1 MGNNDYRVLLWCSI
15 SEGEIIMTFRGLINE
30 VLIRLREDTISSDWS
45 GAINDSTTVSDYQKV
60 IGSLINDSKKFIEN
74 YHDWLVLRETV
85 DISTVNGTKN
95 YNLSSGQ
102 EIKILDAINNTTG
115 TQLVQ
120 VSRSYLNKQKYPTD
134 PTGEPLYYGFNGADS
149 SNNLKVDLSPVPI
162 NAETISFDIVKPQ
175 DELTLAATV
184 LKIPTK
190 PVVLGAWARAISER
204 GEDGG
209 TLSSSAAEETM
220 QILKQAIMLD
230 SGNTQFESDWYIN

>member
-1 MGNNDYRVLLWCSI
+1 MQSWPWLDFILDQAFRQGDN
-15 SEGEIIMTFRGLINE
+15 MTFRGLINE

-60 IGSLINDSKKFIEN
+60 IGSLVNDSKKFIEN